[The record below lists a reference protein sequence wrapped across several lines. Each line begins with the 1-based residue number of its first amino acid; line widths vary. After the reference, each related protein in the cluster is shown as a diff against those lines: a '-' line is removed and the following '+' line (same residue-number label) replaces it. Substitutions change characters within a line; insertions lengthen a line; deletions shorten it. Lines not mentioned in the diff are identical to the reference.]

1 MENLTKQK
9 IKKIKQKYSHFGAYE
24 VNFTKSIDLSVTKKQ
39 AKKATPVYYI
49 HIHISTLMVSWNL
62 ASISIT
68 KLRDCM
74 PVGDKI
80 KENEF

>member
-49 HIHISTLMVSWNL
+49 HIHISTLMVS
-62 ASISIT
+62 
-68 KLRDCM
+68 
-74 PVGDKI
+74 
-80 KENEF
+80 